1 MRPPNE
7 ALEFHTNFIHIYIDN
22 LRFYDLG
29 VVEGVAWVQLQCQG
43 DSRDPT
49 GYGDG

>member
-1 MRPPNE
+1 MRHTHE
-7 ALEFHTNFIHIYIDN
+7 ALGFHTNFVHIYIDN

-29 VVEGVAWVQLQCQG
+29 VVEEVAWVQFECRG

-49 GYGDG
+49 GHNDG